1 MNHLLKR
8 GKLTQRLETIRKGM
22 NERRAGDLVVD
33 VAYSGVEGNSIIQSQ
48 KIMSE
53 ETGHYIL
60 IKRSETS
67 KPGGMCL
74 MHEQC
79 FSQIPHLQIIENFTK
94 NSNPQT

>member
-1 MNHLLKR
+1 
-8 GKLTQRLETIRKGM
+8 M

-33 VAYSGVEGNSIIQSQ
+33 VAYSGVGGNSIIQSE

-67 KPGGMCL
+67 KPEGMFQVCC
-74 MHEQC
+74 MSSVFADAKHADNRK
-79 FSQIPHLQIIENFTK
+79 FYK
-94 NSNPQT
+94 NSNPNTIVSRYA